1 MQLAEKA
8 MKTEPRLDV
17 QLPGGTVGISETEIR
32 IKGKPIRVPSV
43 QIEGRTVLKTGNWLK
58 IAGVQDEEL
67 VQGPTVTDPERFVSQ
82 LKESGLKADIFTFA
96 QRLPEGVPKFSYY
109 CEWDNLAVIPITS
122 FSEWWEKRVESS
134 VRRAVRKA
142 TKLGL
147 VVKLAEFDDEFVKG
161 IVGINDETPF
171 RQGRAFW
178 HFQKSFEEVKEENS
192 TYPGR
197 NVFLGAYYEGQLIG
211 FIRLIYADK
220 VASTVQLLSM
230 IKHYD
235 KRPANALIAKAV
247 EICEQQGMSYLMY
260 CNYVYNDPDS
270 SLTEF
275 KRRNGFEQALVPR
288 YYIPLTLKGR
298 AAIKLGLHHGLTRLI
313 PRPVFKQLLKLR
325 SRWYARKA
333 EAVQESA

>member
-1 MQLAEKA
+1 MVSIAQ
-8 MKTEPRLDV
+8 
-17 QLPGGTVGISETEIR
+17 TEIR
-32 IKGKPIRVPSV
+32 IKGRAVWVPSA

-58 IAGVQDEEL
+58 IAAVQDEEL
-67 VQGPTVTDPERFVSQ
+67 VEGATVTDPEAFVSQ
-82 LKESGLKADIFTFA
+82 LMKSGFKADIFTFA
-96 QRLPEGVPKFSYY
+96 QKLPDTAPKFSYHY
-109 CEWDNLAVIPITS
+109 EWDNLAVIPITT

-147 VVKLAEFDDEFVKG
+147 VVKLAEFDDEFVRG
-161 IVGINDETPF
+161 IVGINNETPF

-178 HFQKSFEEVKEENS
+178 HFQKSFEEVKQENS
-192 TYPGR
+192 TYLDR
-197 NVFLGAYYEGQLIG
+197 NAFLGAYYQDQLIG

-220 VASTVQLLSM
+220 VANTVQLLSM

-247 EICEQQGMSYLMY
+247 EICEQQGISCLMY

-275 KRRNGFEQALVPR
+275 KRRNGFEQMLVPR
-288 YYIPLTLKGR
+288 YYIPLTPKGQI
-298 AAIKLGLHHGLTRLI
+298 ALKLGLHHGLTRLI

-325 SRWYARKA
+325 SRWYARKT

>member
-1 MQLAEKA
+1 M
-8 MKTEPRLDV
+8 DH
-17 QLPGGTVGISETEIR
+17 TEIHVR
-32 IKGKPIRVPSV
+32 GKAVSVPSAR
-43 QIEGRTVLKTGNWLK
+43 IECRNVLRSGGLLK
-58 IAGVQDEEL
+58 IALPQDEEL
-67 VQGPTVTDPERFVSQ
+67 IEGETVRDPESFISQ
-82 LKESGLKADIFTFA
+82 LKESGLNADIFTFA
-96 QRLPEGVPKFSYY
+96 QKLPDTAPKYSYHM
-109 CEWDNLAVIPITS
+109 EWDNLAVIPITT
-122 FSEWWEKRVESS
+122 FSEWWDKRVESS

-147 VVKLAEFDDEFVKG
+147 VIKVAEFDDEFVKG
-161 IVGINDETPF
+161 IAGINNETPT

-178 HFQKSFEEVKEENS
+178 HFQKSFDEVKQENS

-197 NVFLGAYYEGQLIG
+197 NAFLGAYYEGQLIG

-230 IKHYD
+230 MKHYD

-247 EICEQQGMSYLMY
+247 ELCEQQGMSYLMY

-288 YYIPLTLKGR
+288 YYIPLTLKGKI
-298 AAIKLGLHHGLTRLI
+298 ALKLGLHRGAKSLI
-313 PRPVFKQLLKLR
+313 PRSLFKQLLKLR
-325 SRWYARKA
+325 SRWYEHRA
-333 EAVQESA
+333 EAAQESA